1 MSAAQSS
8 PAASGAARPRLP
20 ASTEHREPAPAA
32 IASGLTE
39 EAESL
44 FLSFRV
50 IRRRV
55 LGRPL
60 GMQLLPPSYLELLN
74 LVRRNPGIRVGDAA
88 RSLRLASNTVSTLA
102 RAISEAALL
111 ERRPDDDDQRVVRL
125 YLTELAAVELA
136 EWRDRRLDVLAC
148 ALADLD
154 AEDRLLISAALPALG
169 RLVGAVRGQTRNPAG
184 NGAIIPNST
193 ES

>member
-1 MSAAQSS
+1 MSAARSS
-8 PAASGAARPRLP
+8 SARSSS
-20 ASTEHREPAPAA
+20 AGSTGNREPAPSA

-60 GMQLLPPSYLELLN
+60 GMQFLPPSYLELLN
-74 LVRRNPGIRVGDAA
+74 LVRRHPGIRVGEAA

-102 RAISEAALL
+102 RAISEVGLL
-111 ERRPDDDDQRVVRL
+111 ERRPDDADQRVVRM
-125 YLTELAAVELA
+125 YLTELAALELA
-136 EWRDRRLDVLAC
+136 EWRDRRLDLLVC
-148 ALADLD
+148 ALGDLD

-169 RLVGAVRGQTRNPAG
+169 RLVGAVRGQTTNPAG
-184 NGAIIPNST
+184 DAAIIYRQTPR
-193 ES
+193 